1 MGINIRLESESGE
14 AIAEV
19 LDPHGRTKALLPSYS
34 DSDSYCL
41 RFVDRYGDAV
51 FNQLQLPLLVSEVR
65 RRHEKLEDRATRQH
79 AETILELLESAEG
92 KVHTYVRFI
101 GD

>member
-1 MGINIRLESESGE
+1 MGINVRLESESGE

-19 LDPHGRTKALLPSYS
+19 LDPHGRTKALVPNYS

-65 RRHEKLEDRATRQH
+65 RRHEIIQDRAIKQH
-79 AETILELLESAEG
+79 AEDILKLLASTEA
-92 KVHTYVRFI
+92 KVHTYVRFF

>member
-1 MGINIRLESESGE
+1 MGINIRLETENGE
-14 AIAEV
+14 PIAEV
-19 LDPHGRTKALLPSYS
+19 VDPYGRTKALLPSYS
-34 DSDSYCL
+34 DPDSCCL

-65 RRHEKLEDRATRQH
+65 RQHEKIQDRAIREH
-79 AETILELLESAEG
+79 VEAILELLESAEG
-92 KVHTYVRFI
+92 NVHTYVRFI